1 MNKKIII
8 FTGDPNSINS
18 ELIYKCWKKISD
30 NIKKKTYFIS
40 NFNLM
45 KSQFKKLKYK
55 QTILKVKDINDKK
68 YSNDIKI
75 INIKLDFKDPFKVK
89 REDAS
94 SFIMSSLNLMHSY
107 GLNKNV
113 LGVINLPI
121 NKKHLNKEN
130 IGVTEYLASKCK
142 IKKDSEVM
150 LIKNDNFSVSP
161 ITTHV
166 DIKKVSKKITKAIII
181 NKLTTIHKW
190 FISSLKRKPN
200 IGILGLNPH
209 NAEFR
214 KNSEEH
220 KIIVPCVK
228 KLKEKGFKIKGPL
241 VADTTFIEN
250 YKNFDV
256 IVGMYHDQVLT
267 PFKTLFKFNA
277 INLTLGLKYIRVSPD
292 HGVSADLIGKNKVDI
307 TSFVKCLNF
316 INKIK

>member
-18 ELIYKCWKKISD
+18 ELIYKCWKKIGN

-40 NFNLM
+40 NFNLL

-55 QTILKVKDINDKK
+55 QTIVRVSNIKDKE
-68 YSNDIKI
+68 YSNAMKI
-75 INIKLDFKDPFKVK
+75 INIKLNFKDPFKVNRK
-89 REDAS
+89 DAS
-94 SFIMSSLNLMHSY
+94 NFVISSLNLMHNY

-121 NKKHLNKEN
+121 NKKNLNREN

-150 LIKNDNFSVSP
+150 LIKSDNFSVSP
-161 ITTHV
+161 ISTHI
-166 DIKKVSKKITKAIII
+166 DIKKVSKKINKTIII
-181 NKLTTIHKW
+181 NKLSTIHTW
-190 FISSLKRKPN
+190 FKSSFKRKPN

-209 NAEFR
+209 NAELR

-220 KIIVPCVK
+220 KIIAPCVK
-228 KLKEKGFKIKGPL
+228 KLKKKGFKIEGPL
-241 VADTTFIEN
+241 VADTVFIEN

-277 INLTLGLKYIRVSPD
+277 INLTLGLKYIRISPD
-292 HGVSADLIGKNKVDI
+292 HGVSMDLIGKNKADI
-307 TSFVKCLNF
+307 TSINKCLNF
-316 INKIK
+316 INKLK